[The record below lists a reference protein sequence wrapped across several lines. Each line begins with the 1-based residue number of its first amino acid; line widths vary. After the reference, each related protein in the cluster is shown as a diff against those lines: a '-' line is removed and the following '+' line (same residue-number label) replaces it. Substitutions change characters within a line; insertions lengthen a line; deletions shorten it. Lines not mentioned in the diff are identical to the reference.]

1 MSLPPKKLTGSDI
14 VLFFI
19 VIAVGILMLL
29 PKNAENGSYFIVT
42 HDGVTE
48 SYSLSRD
55 GEFELTS
62 CGYSYI
68 IKISDCHVSVSYS
81 DCPDG
86 ICVGTGE
93 ISRCGDSIVCVP
105 GKLVLTVGG
114 ERDEDYVVG

>member
-29 PKNAENGSYFIVT
+29 PKNTENGSYFTVT

-48 SYSLSRD
+48 SYKLSRD

-68 IKISDCHVSVSYS
+68 IKVADCRVSVTGS

-86 ICVGTGE
+86 ICIGTGE